1 MSGGDLFSKL
11 DTNIITFHI
20 LPQLDGKTLIIL
32 SSVSSQF
39 HNFIRSN
46 NNYSENLWLN
56 ICTSTWPSLVITP
69 LVRDNFH
76 SNVIS
81 ILPGGYRTFFSDAFP
96 SIHSP
101 DLNIINHLPSPPC
114 IMRFYYAVD
123 IFLHGQPHPFS
134 SLRAN
139 DLVYAAEY
147 EYRSHSVHHNLAFR
161 FGLSHQKH
169 KSENFIKVKKQ
180 GFEEYLKQ
188 NLTFSCVVIETK
200 EIKRAG
206 SLFTRGCKPVEV
218 TAISGRV
225 YVLFGTLLP
234 SLSNMYTQMWQVA
247 AEMVLQIMHGSV
259 TNFRGNEMVMC
270 K

>member
-1 MSGGDLFSKL
+1 MSGGVFSKL
-11 DTNIITFHI
+11 DPDIITFHI

-39 HNFIRSN
+39 HNLIRSN
-46 NNYSENLWLN
+46 NNYSENLWRN
-56 ICTSTWPSLVITP
+56 ICTSTWPSLVMTP
-69 LVRDNFH
+69 LVPDNFH

-101 DLNIINHLPSPPC
+101 DLNIINHPPSPPC
-114 IMRFYYAVD
+114 TIRFYYAVD
-123 IFLHGQPHPFS
+123 IFLHGRPHPFS

-139 DLVYAAEY
+139 DLLHTAEY
-147 EYRSHSVHHNLAFR
+147 EYNPHSSVPGSMAFQ
-161 FGLSHQKH
+161 FGLLQQKH

-188 NLTFSCVVIETK
+188 NLTFSCVFIETK

-218 TAISGRV
+218 KPAAIPGRV
-225 YVLFGTLLP
+225 YVVFETLLP
-234 SLSNMYTQMWQVA
+234 SYPQDETEV
-247 AEMVLQIMHGSV
+247 
-259 TNFRGNEMVMC
+259 
-270 K
+270 